1 MTKPPF
7 LNELK
12 TAYERA
18 IFLQNL
24 IIDAAT
30 GGIDL
35 PNEYEALRSYLIKEV
50 DTNDTLPIWIKTN
63 RNLSQFWNFI
73 KHKFPSYKERREFI
87 YSEFQP
93 VLDYLENTD
102 NHPVKGSIETII
114 SVFDASNVKAAWD
127 KCLERKSID
136 PEGAIT
142 MVRTLLESV
151 CKYILDKENVT
162 YSNSIDMSELYKLT
176 AEKLNLAPEQHT
188 EKIFK
193 QILGGCSGVVNG
205 LGSLRNKHGDAHG
218 KGLINVK
225 PKSRHA
231 ELAVNLAGSM
241 ALFLLATYQ
250 ELN

>member
-1 MTKPPF
+1 MNNF
-7 LNELK
+7 LDEMSSP
-12 TAYERA
+12 YEQA
-18 IFLQNL
+18 MLLQNL
-24 IIDAAT
+24 LIDAAT
-30 GGIDL
+30 GGQNF
-35 PNEYEALRSYLIKEV
+35 PNEYLALRDVFVSHPDMKRFV
-50 DTNDTLPIWIKTN
+50 PVWVRTN

-73 KHKFPSYKERREFI
+73 KQKFPSYKERREFI
-87 YSEFQP
+87 WSELQP
-93 VLDYLENTD
+93 LLEFLENGEK
-102 NHPVKGSIETII
+102 HPVKESIDTVI

-127 KCLERKSID
+127 KCIERKSTD

-151 CKYILDKENVT
+151 CKYILDRVNVT
-162 YSNSIDMSELYKLT
+162 YSSSIDMSELYKLT
-176 AEKLNLAPEQHT
+176 AENLNLAPEQHT

-205 LGSLRNKHGDAHG
+205 LGNLRNKHGDAHG
-218 KGLINVK
+218 KGLANVK
-225 PKSRHA
+225 PKPRHA